1 MKYEGQ
7 IEKISPPNPLLRC
20 VVKVTDNGGIEG
32 DTGSQRLHLY
42 SGGKISLLDL
52 AHYFFL
58 KYQ

>member
-7 IEKISPPNPLLRC
+7 IEKI
-20 VVKVTDNGGIEG
+20 VKVTDNGGIEG

-52 AHYFFL
+52 SHYFFL